1 MRDYCKDPWN
11 RFKMEV
17 HFLRDY
23 FVNEVIVSKV
33 KTQEGRNINQTFFNL
48 KNYEMVFLPTLVTK
62 FGMETPSGAKG
73 DLNAK
78 RAQIPKEKSDQNITP
93 TIIHFLKSK
102 LFYPF
107 EFSVNN
113 KEEKGS
119 NYKGWNKRGYET
131 TELPVSKELISMQEM
146 LD

>member
-1 MRDYCKDPWN
+1 
-11 RFKMEV
+11 MEV
-17 HFLRDY
+17 HYLRDY

-48 KNYEMVFLPTLVTK
+48 KNYEMFFLPTLETK
-62 FGMETPSGAKG
+62 FGME
-73 DLNAK
+73 
-78 RAQIPKEKSDQNITP
+78 TP

-107 EFSVNN
+107 EFPANP

-119 NYKGWNKRGYET
+119 NYKGWTKRGYET
-131 TELPVSKELISMQEM
+131 SELPVSNELV
-146 LD
+146 